1 MSFKFE
7 EIIEYFDQFDELSE
21 EMLEWLVDEAPEIN
35 VEEQD
40 YLPDA
45 SVSVFINDN
54 GNYLVWIR
62 QSGYYYFYLVD
73 KSNIEHE
80 CVERWGIV
88 VQFENESLATVSY
101 LN

>member
-1 MSFKFE
+1 MSFTFE
-7 EIIEYFDQFDELSE
+7 EIIEYNKKFDNLTM
-21 EMLEWLVDEAPEIN
+21 EMKVWLIDEAPEIGIK
-35 VEEQD
+35 ELD

-45 SVSVFINDN
+45 SVNVYIDDN
-54 GNYLVWIR
+54 GNYLVCIN
-62 QSGYYYFYLVD
+62 QSSYYYFDLID